1 MTSKRLPA
9 SPALALAP
17 TLALTLALTLSLALQ
32 ASPASAADGV
42 DRAVDGAKD
51 TVTSPGKIVEGIE
64 QDTREHGAVGVV
76 TGSLKGGARA
86 AGQAVKGAAD
96 VGVGVVEAI
105 TEPLRD

>member
-1 MTSKRLPA
+1 MTRNSLPT
-9 SPALALAP
+9 
-17 TLALTLALTLSLALQ
+17 TLALIFALNVSAAT
-32 ASPASAADGV
+32 AADGV
-42 DRAVDGAKD
+42 DRAVDGAKE
-51 TVTSPGKIVEGIE
+51 TVTSPGQIVEGIE

-86 AGQAVKGAAD
+86 AGQAVKGAAN